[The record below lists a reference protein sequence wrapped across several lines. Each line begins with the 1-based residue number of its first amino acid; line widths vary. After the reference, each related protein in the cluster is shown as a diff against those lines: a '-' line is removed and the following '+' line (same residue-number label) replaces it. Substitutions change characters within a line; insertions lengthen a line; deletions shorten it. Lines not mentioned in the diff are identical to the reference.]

1 MRQILR
7 RTARDELT
15 TPHRLRNLLPRI
27 HMKHAIEAI
36 PAFEMLYEEG
46 VAEEY
51 VVPVRPPHAL
61 AAARVGVVVE
71 RDGGDLLGAWVEV
84 RGCWLWSGRVRGELE
99 VVVLFWGRLLRV
111 LRVWKGLGRVLL
123 GLLLLS
129 LRLLALLLSL
139 LFALLLMFLLLLSLL
154 FLLIDVS
161 LDFNARSPRS
171 RTRICHIFSSG
182 IDIPLRIS

>member
-7 RTARDELT
+7 CTARDELT

-51 VVPVRPPHAL
+51 VVPIRPPHAL

-123 GLLLLS
+123 GLLMS
-129 LRLLALLLSL
+129 LRLLVLLLSL
-139 LFALLLMFLLLLSLL
+139 LFALLLLLLLKL
-154 FLLIDVS
+154 FLLLIDVS
-161 LDFNARSPRS
+161 LNFNARSPRS
-171 RTRICHIFSSG
+171 RTRICHILLFS
-182 IDIPLRIS
+182 